1 MGGTY
6 AGAYSGN
13 SGWGICTCTD
23 DEVADYCFWHGKMK
37 EIYVDG
43 TTKWVDKNSAEYQL
57 WKRQVEENA
66 KKYEGTDIY
75 DW

>member
-13 SGWGICTCTD
+13 SGWGICICPD
-23 DEVADYCFWHGKMK
+23 DGVNDFCSLHGRMK

-43 TTKWVDKNSAEYQL
+43 QYKTVDVNSAEYQL
-57 WKRQVEENA
+57 WKRQVKES
-66 KKYEGTDIY
+66 YEGTDIY